1 MCETKW
7 TIFGPASVISFKCM
21 HNSGPHV
28 CLVVTNDFVANESL
42 RESRTC
48 GAASASDVV
57 AALWREGGQKKDF
70 SVVT

>member
-1 MCETKW
+1 
-7 TIFGPASVISFKCM
+7 M

-57 AALWREGGQKKDF
+57 TVVEGGRSEERFFCRHVTDGGGEK
-70 SVVT
+70 SVFREPR